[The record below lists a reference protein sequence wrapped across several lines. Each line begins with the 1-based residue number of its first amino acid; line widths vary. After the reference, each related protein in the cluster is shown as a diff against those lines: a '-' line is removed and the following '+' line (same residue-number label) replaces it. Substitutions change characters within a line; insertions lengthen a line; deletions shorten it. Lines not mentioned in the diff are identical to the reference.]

1 MGLWGVFKSIFMDR
15 SFLRQA
21 WAAHG
26 ALNKNSR
33 WVHPENGWKSPWVS
47 VVKYVLY
54 TDPRAMRCLECLECL
69 KTGDVFSMGAS
80 HLRSLSHRFWSFPEW
95 GMLRLLIFD
104 KETNGEKG
112 HPKFE
117 KSYTRSLGDIVV
129 NPMIHLPNDLPERG
143 DNLMKA
149 NPQHFEKPT
158 DSTLWEFK
166 KLLI

>member
-1 MGLWGVFKSIFMDR
+1 MVSMATVGLPGPLSSSDRLLRRGEMTPKNMPLPWDFGVYLNQLMDR

-33 WVHPENGWKSPWVS
+33 WVHPEDGWKSPWVS

-69 KTGDVFSMGAS
+69 KTGDVFSMGDS

-112 HPKFE
+112 HPK
-117 KSYTRSLGDIVV
+117 SRS
-129 NPMIHLPNDLPERG
+129 H
-143 DNLMKA
+143 
-149 NPQHFEKPT
+149 
-158 DSTLWEFK
+158 TLVT
-166 KLLI
+166 